1 MKNKKKIPLVAIL
14 FAAITGIIIFQNIDF
29 EKNNVVEVKENTT
42 NTLYAQ
48 TIANNSG
55 ESVVYFTKDITSS
68 SLLKIYKK
76 LGKELKGNIAIKI
89 HFGESGNPNYIRPV
103 LIKDIVADTKATLID
118 ANTAYGGSRGSTA
131 RHLQTAKEHGFTE
144 YADVKIIDADG
155 EIKLPVRGGRRLT
168 EAVLGKGY
176 NDYDSIISVAHFKG
190 HSMAGFGGTFKN
202 LAVGMASGK
211 TGKKRIH
218 ARENSVISTEDI
230 ITTEEAI
237 ASMKELLSN
246 PALSNEFLEKVV
258 EYNKAIIDD
267 KGDSMLYINILNNL
281 SVDCDC
287 YGRSAAH
294 PTMADIGILA
304 STDPV
309 ALEQASLDL
318 IYKAPDNRHLVE
330 RIESRRGAYVVDYA
344 EAIGLGSKEYKI
356 ISID

>member
-1 MKNKKKIPLVAIL
+1 MKKKIPLVAIL
-14 FAAITGIIIFQNIDF
+14 FIAIVGIIAYQNIKSDKDYSL
-29 EKNNVVEVKENTT
+29 ETKEVSS

-48 TIANNSG
+48 TTNSG
-55 ESVVYFTKDITSS
+55 KEAVVYFTKDITSDG
-68 SLLKIYKK
+68 LLEIYKK
-76 LGKELKGNIAIKI
+76 LGKELGGNIAIKL
-89 HFGESGNPNYIRPV
+89 HFGESGNPNKLNPALLKG
-103 LIKDIVADTKATLID
+103 LIDDTDATLID
-118 ANTAYGGSRGSTA
+118 ANTAYGGSRGATA
-131 RHLQTAKEHGFTE
+131 KHLQTAKDHGFME
-144 YADVKIIDADG
+144 YAEVKIIDADG
-155 EIKLPVRGGRRLT
+155 EVILPVRGGRRLT

-190 HSMAGFGGTFKN
+190 HSMAGFGGTLKN

-218 ARENSVISTEDI
+218 ARENSVISTENI
-230 ITTEEAI
+230 ISTEEAI
-237 ASMKELLSN
+237 ASMNELLKT

-258 EYNKAIIDD
+258 EYNKAIMDD
-267 KGDSMLYINILNNL
+267 KGDSMLYINVLNNL

-309 ALEQASLDL
+309 ALEQASLDM
-318 IYKAPDNRHLVE
+318 IYKAPDNMHLVE

-344 EAIGLGSKEYKI
+344 EAIGLGSKEYKLV
-356 ISID
+356 SID

>member
-1 MKNKKKIPLVAIL
+1 MKKKIPLVAII
-14 FAAITGIIIFQNIDF
+14 FVVITAVVVFQNMDF
-29 EKNNVVEVKENTT
+29 RTNEPEVKEVATS
-42 NTLYAQ
+42 TLYAQ
-48 TIANNSG
+48 TKTIDNSG
-55 ESVVYFTKDITSS
+55 ETIVYFTKDISS
-68 SLLKIYKK
+68 ESLLKIYKH
-76 LGKELKGNIAIKI
+76 LGKELKGNIAIKL
-89 HFGESGNPNYIRPV
+89 HFGEAGNPNKLNPALLKG
-103 LIKDIVADTKATLID
+103 LIDSTDATLID
-118 ANTAYGGSRGSTA
+118 ANTAYGGSRGATA

-155 EIKLPVRGGRRLT
+155 EVILPVRGGRRLT

-202 LAVGMASGK
+202 LAVGIASGK

-218 ARENSVISTEDI
+218 ARENSVISTENI
-230 ITTEEAI
+230 STEEAI
-237 ASMKELLSN
+237 ASMNELLKN

-309 ALEQASLDL
+309 ALEQASLDMV
-318 IYKAPDNRHLVE
+318 YKAPDNQHLVE
-330 RIESRRGAYVVDYA
+330 RIESRGGTYVVDYA
-344 EAIGLGSKEYKI
+344 EAIGLGSKEYKFV
-356 ISID
+356 SID